1 MKKTIPLFALL
12 FLAHAS
18 AEKIHPVEETLFAQ
32 SALYGLVQNGESAT
46 ETENQAVH
54 IPFLPG
60 AESSP
65 EDSEPDDFLDEASAI
80 DEMETDSA
88 TLAEGFQDTILVD
101 MKISAIPLESGRITS
116 PYGFRHYRIH
126 KGIDIGLK
134 TGDTI
139 RAAFPGK
146 VTRVRYERRGYGRY
160 VVLEHQGCGI
170 TRTVYAHLSKQLVKV
185 GDSVEAGSVIGLGG
199 NTGRSTGPHLHFET
213 RFGDMP
219 LDPRLFFDFENHAV
233 QGEAIRL
240 PRKKA
245 EAEYAALQKEASK
258 HRYHRIRPGDT
269 LGKIARKYHTSIARL
284 CALNGIKRNSVLR
297 VGKILRCS

>member
-1 MKKTIPLFALL
+1 MKKPIPLFAALL
-12 FLAHAS
+12 LAHAFAARIS
-18 AEKIHPVEETLFAQ
+18 PVEEILSLKNAIHEI
-32 SALYGLVQNGESAT
+32 VRNGESFI
-46 ETENQAVH
+46 ETESESVH

-60 AESSP
+60 VETSP

-88 TLAEGFQDTILVD
+88 ALAEEFLDTILVD
-101 MKISAIPLESGRITS
+101 MKKAAIPLESGRITS

-126 KGIDIGLK
+126 KGIDIGLR

-160 VVLEHQGCGI
+160 IVLEHQGCGI
-170 TRTVYAHLSKQLVKV
+170 TRTVYAHLSRQLVKV
-185 GDSVEAGSVIGLGG
+185 GDRVEAGSVIGLGG

-213 RFGDMP
+213 RLGDMP
-219 LDPRLFFDFENHAV
+219 LDPRLFFDFGNHEIV
-233 QGEAIRL
+233 GEEIRL
-240 PRKKA
+240 PREKA
-245 EAEYAALQKEASK
+245 ESEYASLQKEASK

-269 LGKIARKYHTSIARL
+269 LGKIARKYHTSIAKL
-284 CALNGIKRNSVLR
+284 CALNGIKRNSILR
-297 VGKILRCS
+297 VGRILRCS

>member
-1 MKKTIPLFALL
+1 MKTMLPIFALFVL
-12 FLAHAS
+12 VHA
-18 AEKIHPVEETLFAQ
+18 ATARIHPGAEILSLK
-32 SALYGLVQNGESAT
+32 SAIYGIEREGKDASEA
-46 ETENQAVH
+46 ENEAIH
-54 IPFLPG
+54 IPFLSG

-65 EDSEPDDFLDEASAI
+65 EGSEPDDFLDEASAI

-88 TLAEGFQDTILVD
+88 MLAEEFQDTILVD
-101 MKISAIPLESGRITS
+101 MKLSAIPLESGRITS

-126 KGIDIGLK
+126 KGIDIGLR

-160 VVLEHQGCGI
+160 IVLEHQGCGI

-185 GDSVEAGSVIGLGG
+185 GEHVEAGSVIGLGG
-199 NTGRSTGPHLHFET
+199 NTGRSTGPHLHFEM
-213 RFGDMP
+213 RLGDMP
-219 LDPRLFFDFENHAV
+219 LDPRLFFDFGNHAA
-233 QGEAIRL
+233 QGEEIRL

>member
-1 MKKTIPLFALL
+1 MQKILPLLTGLFLVSASAANYPSKKL
-12 FLAHAS
+12 FLAKNAFHTIAFRKEAS
-18 AEKIHPVEETLFAQ
+18 DKAANDSIR
-32 SALYGLVQNGESAT
+32 
-46 ETENQAVH
+46 
-54 IPFLPG
+54 IPFQPG
-60 AESSP
+60 TESFP

-80 DEMETDSA
+80 DEMGSDS
-88 TLAEGFQDTILVD
+88 TMLAEERLDTILVD
-101 MKISAIPLESGRITS
+101 MRKAAIPLESRRITS

-146 VTRVRYERRGYGRY
+146 VTRVRYERRGYGKY
-160 VVLEHQGCGI
+160 IVLEHRDCGI

-185 GDSVEAGSVIGLGG
+185 GDTVDAGSAIGLGG

-213 RFGDMP
+213 RIGDMP
-219 LDPRLFFDFENHAV
+219 LDPAIFFDFGNHAFLSEEV
-233 QGEAIRL
+233 RL
-240 PRKKA
+240 PRKRA
-245 EAEYAALQKEASK
+245 EEEYAALQKEASK

-269 LGKIARKYHTSIARL
+269 LGKIARKYHTSIGRL

-297 VGKILRCS
+297 IGRILRCS

>member
-1 MKKTIPLFALL
+1 MQKIFSLFIGLALAYASANYPSEKV
-12 FLAHAS
+12 FLAKNAFHEIAYPQETSDKVAS
-18 AEKIHPVEETLFAQ
+18 DSIR
-32 SALYGLVQNGESAT
+32 
-46 ETENQAVH
+46 
-54 IPFLPG
+54 IPFLP
-60 AESSP
+60 ETENFT

-88 TLAEGFQDTILVD
+88 ALAEENLDTIYVD
-101 MKISAIPLESGRITS
+101 MKKAALPLESGRITS

-126 KGIDIGLK
+126 KGLDIGLK
-134 TGDTI
+134 RGDTI

-146 VTRVRYERRGYGRY
+146 VVRVRYERRGYGRY
-160 VVLEHQGCGI
+160 IVLEHRDCGI

-185 GDSVEAGSVIGLGG
+185 GDFVEAGSVIGLGG

-213 RFGDMP
+213 RIGDMP
-219 LDPRLFFDFENHAV
+219 FDPRLFFDFGNHAV
-233 QGEAIRL
+233 LSEEVRL
-240 PRKKA
+240 PREKA

-269 LGKIARKYHTSIARL
+269 LGKIARKYHTSIGKL

-297 VGKILRCS
+297 VGRILRCS